1 MLDGGGRAKLMIRA
15 VFWDNDGVLVDTEML
30 YYRSTREVLRR
41 VGVDLTVAAFID
53 ISLKQGRSVFDL
65 AKRHGVTADAVE
77 ELRDDRNRL
86 YGDLLGRGVRI
97 MDGVEPSL
105 RELRGRVFL
114 GVVTS
119 SRREHFQR
127 MHERTDLLD
136 YFDFVLTREDFCEL
150 KPHPEPYLKALQRVG
165 LDAEQCVVVED
176 SERGLQAAA
185 AAGIRCLV
193 VPNELTRDQ
202 DFHKAWRILRGAS
215 EVAEEVLSIRAEK
228 DAATD

>member
-1 MLDGGGRAKLMIRA
+1 MIRA

-30 YYRSTREVLRR
+30 YYRSTRDVLRR

-65 AKRHGVTADAVE
+65 AERHGVSPDAVK

-136 YFDFVLTREDFCEL
+136 YFDFVLTREDFCES

-202 DFHKAWRILRGAS
+202 DFHKAWRILSGAS

-228 DAATD
+228 DAATG